1 MTHKNLMKIKKAVK
15 KNLYGIKITFE
26 EKGKEIGRAFLY
38 VINNDLHKRP
48 FGLLE
53 DVFVDARFRS
63 KGLGSKLV
71 KQAVAEAKKRNCYK
85 LIATSRN
92 SKPELQ
98 KFYKKF
104 GLNIWGVEY
113 RVDFK

>member
-1 MTHKNLMKIKKAVK
+1 MATSNGVKLKKSIKKNVYGVK
-15 KNLYGIKITFE
+15 LSFE

-38 VINNDLHKRP
+38 VINNGLHKKP

-53 DVFVDARFRS
+53 DVFVDEKYRS
-63 KGLGSKLV
+63 LGLGSKLV
-71 KQAVAEAKKRNCYK
+71 TAAVKEAKKRKCYK

-104 GLNIWGVEY
+104 GLEVWGVEY
-113 RVDFK
+113 RVNF

>member
-1 MTHKNLMKIKKAVK
+1 MKLKKTIKKNVYGVK
-15 KNLYGIKITFE
+15 ISFE
-26 EKGKEIGRAFLY
+26 EKGKEIGRALLY
-38 VINNDLHKRP
+38 VINNELHQRP

-53 DVFVDARFRS
+53 DVFVHQEYRS
-63 KGLGSKLV
+63 QGLGSKLV
-71 KQAVAEAKKRNCYK
+71 KQVIAEAKKRKCYK

-104 GLNIWGVEY
+104 GLNVWGVEY
-113 RVDFK
+113 RKNF